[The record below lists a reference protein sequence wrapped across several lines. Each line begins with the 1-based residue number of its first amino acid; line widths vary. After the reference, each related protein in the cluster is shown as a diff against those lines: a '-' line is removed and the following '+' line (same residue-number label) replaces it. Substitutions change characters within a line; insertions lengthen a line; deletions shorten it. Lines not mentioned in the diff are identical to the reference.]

1 MSTGTFHIS
10 FKVVKPMPTKEI
22 SNWEDKVVYGIARAT
37 LDFTNT
43 THAFPY
49 LTGNLNRASMSE
61 GVRQLEKGTYYIGAY
76 NVPYGR
82 KVWEYGNKTNWTNK
96 ATLPQWYKSVYN
108 KYRDSINS
116 VAIKQAE
123 SELK

>member
-1 MSTGTFHIS
+1 MSNGTFQIS
-10 FKVVKPMPTKEI
+10 FKVIKPMPVKEI

-43 THAFPY
+43 TRAFPY
-49 LTGNLNRASMSE
+49 LTGNLQRASMSE
-61 GVRQLEKGTYYIGAY
+61 GVRSKEKGTYYIGAY

-82 KVWEYGNKTNWTNK
+82 TVWNYGSKTNWTNK
-96 ATLPQWYKSVYN
+96 STLPQWYKSVYQ
-108 KYRDSINS
+108 KYMNEINS
-116 VAIKQAE
+116 IALKNAE